1 MKTVILTTFYNN
13 VQAHMLQDLLR
24 NEGIESMLQ
33 GELSAQVI
41 ASYIPGLGI
50 QVLVFEKDYERARE
64 IKHRETVSRAGER
77 ELCANGAEYRPCV
90 EVVSG

>member
-41 ASYIPGLGI
+41 ASYIPGLGTKI
-50 QVLVFEKDYERARE
+50 RA
-64 IKHRETVSRAGER
+64 K
-77 ELCANGAEYRPCV
+77 C
-90 EVVSG
+90 

>member
-50 QVLVFEKDYERARE
+50 QVLVFEKD
-64 IKHRETVSRAGER
+64 
-77 ELCANGAEYRPCV
+77 
-90 EVVSG
+90 

>member
-41 ASYIPGLGI
+41 ASYIPGLGM
-50 QVLVFEKDYERARE
+50 QVLVYEKVFIFTFIVITRFVCKR
-64 IKHRETVSRAGER
+64 R
-77 ELCANGAEYRPCV
+77 
-90 EVVSG
+90 